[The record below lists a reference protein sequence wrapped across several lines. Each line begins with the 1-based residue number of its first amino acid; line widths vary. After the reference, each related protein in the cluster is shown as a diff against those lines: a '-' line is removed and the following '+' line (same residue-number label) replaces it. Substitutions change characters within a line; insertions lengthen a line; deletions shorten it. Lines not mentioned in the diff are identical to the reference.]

1 MYKVGYTK
9 YDSNKMTI
17 FQMKS
22 EDEIN
27 SLIKEANFIITHGG
41 VGSIMTSIKHGKKVI
56 AVPRKSEYKEHV
68 NNHQIQIIEEF
79 NDNGSIIGINSVED
93 LEEAIKRIDNFI
105 PQKYISKDKNIIN
118 IIQNYIENN

>member
-1 MYKVGYTK
+1 
-9 YDSNKMTI
+9 MTI

-27 SLIKEANFIITHGG
+27 NLIKQANFIITHGG
-41 VGSIMTSIKHGKKVI
+41 VGSIMTSLKHGKKVI

-79 NDNGSIIGINSVED
+79 NNNGSVIGINSVDD
-93 LEEAIKRIDNFI
+93 LEEAIKRIDSFI
-105 PQKYISKDKNIIN
+105 PQKYVSKDKNIIN
-118 IIQNYIENN
+118 IIQSYIENENK